1 MSSAYEV
8 LRIPEDADDDAIRAA
23 YRRRAREL
31 HPDRHGGTEAAHLAF
46 LELQAA
52 YEILSDPERRAT
64 HDRDPE
70 GTLDEERRLKQRR
83 AQLKRRKARLRG
95 LY

>member
-1 MSSAYEV
+1 MTSAYEV
-8 LRIPEDADDDAIRAA
+8 LRIPPDADEAQIRAA
-23 YRRRAREL
+23 YRQRAREL

-46 LELQAA
+46 IELQAA
-52 YEILSDPERRAT
+52 YEILNDADRRAA
-64 HDRDPE
+64 HDEDPE